1 MNHALAVQVV
11 NSKSNL
17 ADDDQCVSVGENTA
31 MCLNEG
37 HEIATGC
44 EIEEEEQGVVRLK
57 GLLQCDNI
65 RLLTLVQFMVSV
77 RPTYMV
83 HCAKDLDFVD
93 QPLTLSFVVRDRQV
107 HHLTGELLLGVNS
120 LGEKDFAELATSK
133 ASVRQVVSIFKV
145 LANVS
150 EYITEV
156 AKRRTRL
163 SPLCIFFN
171 PTILLPTF

>member
-1 MNHALAVQVV
+1 MADVIVHDQDILRLEVAMDYALTVQVV
-11 NSKSNL
+11 DSKSNL
-17 ADDDQCVSVGENTA
+17 ADDDQCVSVGKNTA

-44 EIEEEEQGVVRLK
+44 EIEEEKQGIVRLK

-65 RLLTLVQFMVSV
+65 RLLTLVKFTDWD

-93 QPLTLSFVVRDRQV
+93 QSLTLSFIIRDRQV
-107 HHLTGELLLGVNS
+107 HHLTGELLLGVNI

-133 ASVRQVVSIFKV
+133 ASVRQVVSIFKI

-150 EYITEV
+150 EIHY
-156 AKRRTRL
+156 RRRENTY
-163 SPLCIFFN
+163 
-171 PTILLPTF
+171 